1 MKILLGMQPQ
11 NTSPTLTVA
20 YSESAYLPSGHSFVL
35 YDQDTG
41 KALIEDINRIPH
53 KVKVALGQKLY
64 MKATTS
70 SQGNPDL
77 TLGIYNIEN
86 SAGVTFT
93 VIPDIFTPGTNLEF
107 YTTEPNA
114 SFTFTY
120 K

>member
-1 MKILLGMQPQ
+1 MKILLGMQQQ

-20 YSESAYLPSGHSFVL
+20 YSESAYLPSGYDFVL

-41 KALIEDINRIPH
+41 KALIENINRIPQ

-64 MKATTS
+64 IKANRRGIS
-70 SQGNPDL
+70 DAA
-77 TLGIYNIEN
+77 LGIYDIEN

-93 VIPDIFTPGTNLEF
+93 VIPDIMTPDTNLEF

-114 SFTFTY
+114 SFTFAY
-120 K
+120 S